1 MNKRITLAIALAL
14 VALTAAMPAQ
24 AKQNKVTSTTSPV
37 PVTLRLSAAE
47 PVVSVPYKTCAVSV
61 ANGADGLAVLAAAT
75 TAGCISGYETADFGW
90 GEFVNCIDGV
100 CGTDATYWRMTENGA
115 YTVYGVSDFVA
126 DAGDELGFSYTQ
138 WATCLA
144 EPSLC

>member
-1 MNKRITLAIALAL
+1 MNKRITLAIAIAVLA
-14 VALTAAMPAQ
+14 ATAALPAQ
-24 AKQNKVTSTTSPV
+24 AKQTKFVSTTSTV

-47 PVVSVPYKTCAVSV
+47 PVASVPYKSCSV
-61 ANGADGLAVLAAAT
+61 NVASGANGLAVLQAAT
-75 TAGCISGYETADFGW
+75 SAGCISSYETADFGW

-100 CGTDATYWRMTENGA
+100 CGTDATYWRMTENSV

>member
-1 MNKRITLAIALAL
+1 MNKRVTFALVLAVVALA
-14 VALTAAMPAQ
+14 AAMPAQ
-24 AKQNKVTSTTSPV
+24 AKQPKSAATFSTV
-37 PVTLRLSAAE
+37 AVTLRLSAAE
-47 PVVSVPYKTCAVSV
+47 PVASVPYKDCTVSV
-61 ANGADGLAVLAAAT
+61 ASGADGLAVLDAAT

-115 YTVYGVSDFVA
+115 YTLYGVSDFVA

-138 WATCLA
+138 WATCVA